1 MARLVLNIESL
12 EIFSNKIN
20 NSYTKLIGIINSIEK
35 LNNDNQD
42 MGSSKTLN
50 LFKTVMEDEIK
61 KEKNNLISDQD
72 TINNILS
79 KEMIPRYQKLY
90 DKDKESVN

>member
-35 LNNDNQD
+35 LNNENQD